1 MKSLIEISI
10 EHYES
15 LLKCASDTSPLYSR
29 LRNSVKTESN
39 TIAVLCDLD
48 KAEMLRKVA
57 KHFCPEAVPHI
68 EKAISSSSYI
78 AEIEECCCETI
89 C

>member
-39 TIAVLCDLD
+39 TIAVLCDQAG
-48 KAEMLRKVA
+48 AEMLRKVA
-57 KHFCPEAVPHI
+57 KHFCPDAVPKI
-68 EKAISSSSYI
+68 EKAIRLTELPNSLPPDLSH
-78 AEIEECCCETI
+78 
-89 C
+89 